1 MILFCFFLLC
11 GLVQGQVA
19 PAEDESPSFY
29 TPGSCKHPQ
38 EAILE
43 YKHPLADP
51 EIRIALFSTE
61 NAETEV
67 KTWAADT
74 DYLIKVTS
82 AVEMDLLVGVNGGTL
97 EHVDEGAEACD
108 GAMWYT
114 NARAT
119 VHAVAWKSPTCCD
132 FNGTEAQIFVTASKF
147 EHDFLRQQQLFVE
160 ASESEC
166 SDPALYCS
174 GTKHTET
181 IVTPLPQELAAVA
194 PTGAPTGRTEFID
207 GSESDAVISPGQG
220 ESIPPDG
227 DEDTPVES
235 TKPSEEKPSSSFGY
249 AFLIMLLTIGI
260 ALSAVWFYRKYR
272 VRQMQYRE
280 FEGLEMRGYAQWSDA
295 AGL

>member
-1 MILFCFFLLC
+1 MC
-11 GLVQGQVA
+11 
-19 PAEDESPSFY
+19 
-29 TPGSCKHPQ
+29 
-38 EAILE
+38 
-43 YKHPLADP
+43 
-51 EIRIALFSTE
+51 
-61 NAETEV
+61 NA
-67 KTWAADT
+67 
-74 DYLIKVTS
+74 
-82 AVEMDLLVGVNGGTL
+82 
-97 EHVDEGAEACD
+97 
-108 GAMWYT
+108 
-114 NARAT
+114 
-119 VHAVAWKSPTCCD
+119 
-132 FNGTEAQIFVTASKF
+132 
-147 EHDFLRQQQLFVE
+147 
-160 ASESEC
+160 
-166 SDPALYCS
+166 

-280 FEGLEMRGYAQWSDA
+280 FEVCPGCHCRCSRFSTLRCNRFAEGLSCTSCWGMCTSKLRCPLIAGVCAGTGDA
-295 AGL
+295 WVCPVE